1 MTETRINELLKKAD
15 SKFALVVGVAKRT
28 RQITDFLN
36 SKNPGET
43 AAEGSVPPPVSELMI
58 KKPLIIAIDE
68 IADGKIDIIYKEPSV
83 EEPVDKSVADVEPKV
98 DRKKAKDK
106 AGGDVDEVLKVKAPE
121 ETMEEG
127 SQQEPIEDAPKGRPE
142 EKLRKNPKTP

>member
-1 MTETRINELLKKAD
+1 MTETRINELLNKTD

-36 SKNPGET
+36 AKNPGET

-68 IADGKIDIIYKEPSV
+68 IADGKIDITYKEPSV
-83 EEPVDKSVADVEPKV
+83 EEPVDKSEADKKPKG
-98 DRKKAKDK
+98 DLKKAEDK
-106 AGGDVDEVLKVKAPE
+106 AGGDEDEVLEVKAPE

-127 SQQEPIEDAPKGRPE
+127 SQQEPIEDALKKRPE
-142 EKLRKNPKTP
+142 AKTPDEP

>member
-1 MTETRINELLKKAD
+1 MTETRIDELLNKAD
-15 SKFALVVGVAKRT
+15 SKFAMVVGAAKRT

-36 SKNPGET
+36 AKNPGET

-68 IADGKIDIIYKEPSV
+68 IADGKIKITYKEPSV
-83 EEPVDKSVADVEPKV
+83 EEPVDKSVADGEPK
-98 DRKKAKDK
+98 DDLGKAEDK
-106 AGGDVDEVLKVKAPE
+106 AGGDEDAVLKVKAPE

-127 SQQEPIEDAPKGRPE
+127 SQQEPIEDALKGRP
-142 EKLRKNPKTP
+142 KAKTPDES